1 MSKLSGALK
10 ALIDAPF
17 AKAGTNPAPAGIR
30 KLYEK
35 IGQHAEAKKVEQPT
49 WLALAVC
56 IKPLDFN

>member
-35 IGQHAEAKKVEQPT
+35 IGQQAESKKVERPT
-49 WLALAVC
+49 WLALAVR
-56 IKPLDFN
+56 IMPLSIN